1 MEEKLGGSMKVTG
14 ETMIFRSEKGYST
27 SISNKNQNGEWES
40 MYISVTLPKGTNIE
54 NKTKIN
60 VTDGFLSFWKDKN
73 GLARPKLVVMKYQM
87 NDTNVFNYESDELP
101 F

>member
-14 ETMIFRSEKGYST
+14 ETMIFKSEKGYST

-40 MYISVTLPKGTNIE
+40 MYLSVTMPKGTEIE

-60 VTDGFLSFWKDKN
+60 ITDGFLSFWKDKN
-73 GLARPKLVVMKYQM
+73 GLAHPKLVVMKYEKGDVKV
-87 NDTNVFNYESDELP
+87 NNYEDNSLP